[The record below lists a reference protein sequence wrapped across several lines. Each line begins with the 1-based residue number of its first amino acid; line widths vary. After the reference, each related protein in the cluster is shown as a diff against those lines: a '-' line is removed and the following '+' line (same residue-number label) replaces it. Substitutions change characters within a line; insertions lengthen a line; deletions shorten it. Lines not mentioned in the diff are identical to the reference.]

1 MPENII
7 KTARPV
13 KKRIFWSM
21 AILSAA
27 VLTVSSAMLCAIF
40 YVRFLESA
48 RAAMRGRTEL
58 FKYIPK
64 SYIPEII
71 ASIDPSELRV
81 SFIAPGGKVLCDN
94 AVPAE
99 TLENHGE
106 REEVRGALETGSA
119 ERRRFSATLGRETWY
134 YAAALEDGYVI
145 RAAITSGGIFGLFM
159 RAFPPA
165 LAVLALA
172 ILISYMA
179 AKKLSSRI
187 EQAALQLVDLSKT
200 EKMRREFSANVS
212 HELKTPLTNISGYA
226 EMLESGMVK
235 EADTAGFI
243 KKIKDESAR
252 LIALVED
259 IMLLSRLDEGKGEE
273 AFEQTNIA
281 ALARETAEKL
291 IHKAKEHKVTV
302 AIYGENIY
310 LRANYAMIAQM
321 LFNLIDNAI
330 KYNHENGSVRVEAF
344 RADGRVLVTVADT
357 GIGIPQKA
365 QSRVFER
372 FYRVDKSRSKKT
384 GGTGLGLAIVK
395 HIAMIHNA
403 EIHLASSE
411 ETGTTVTVMFP

>member
-1 MPENII
+1 
-7 KTARPV
+7 
-13 KKRIFWSM
+13 M

-27 VLTVSSAMLCAIF
+27 VLVVSSVVLCAIF
-40 YVRFLESA
+40 YMRFLGSA
-48 RAAMRGRTEL
+48 RTAMRGRTEL
-58 FKYIPK
+58 FKYIPIE
-64 SYIPEII
+64 YIPEII
-71 ASIDPSELRV
+71 ASIDPSELRITL
-81 SFIAPGGKVLCDN
+81 IAPGGTVLCDN
-94 AVPAE
+94 AVSAE
-99 TLENHGE
+99 TLENHGR
-106 REEVRGALETGSA
+106 REEVVEALENGSA
-119 ERRRFSATLGRETWY
+119 ERKRFSDTLRRETWY
-134 YAAALEDGYVI
+134 YAAALDGGYVL

-159 RAFPPA
+159 GAFPPV

-172 ILISYMA
+172 ILISYAA
-179 AKKLSSRI
+179 AKKSSGRI

-235 EADTAGFI
+235 EADKAGFI

-273 AFEQTNIA
+273 AFAQTDIA

-291 IHKAKEHKVTV
+291 VLKAKEHKVHIDV
-302 AIYGENIY
+302 YGEHIY
-310 LRANYAMIAQM
+310 IRANCAMIAQM
-321 LFNLIDNAI
+321 FFNLIDNAI
-330 KYNHENGSVRVEAF
+330 KYNHENGAVRIEAS
-344 RADGRVLVTVADT
+344 RANGRVLVTVADT
-357 GIGIPQKA
+357 GIGIPLKA

-403 EIHLASSE
+403 DIHLESSE
-411 ETGTTVTVMFP
+411 EAGTTVTVMFPC